1 MLFYISSYQGSGG
14 GTFYDVRCTQE
25 SATGVFNHT
34 NVLDLPMLY
43 IITPTYDRPTQ
54 IPDLVRL
61 SNTLRNVRNL
71 HWIVVED
78 GLNLSN
84 HVKSLL
90 QDSKILYTYL
100 SASSPSSYVKRRLKG
115 IAQRNKAL
123 SWIRKN
129 HQKGLDAVSYFA
141 DDDNSYT
148 LELFSEIRKTKK
160 ISVFPVGFT
169 GGDMTFQAPMIE
181 NGKVVGFYAW
191 AHDIRVFA
199 VDMAGFALNVRVLF
213 DYQKMMFSYT
223 TPAGM
228 NEEYFLK
235 QCCTV
240 DELEPLANNCTKI
253 LVWHIRTQSPKLA
266 KNISNIDWNVSSLIK
281 RLKINTKIYKR
292 NRINENILMR

>member
-84 HVKSLL
+84 YVKSLL

-129 HQKGLDAVSYFA
+129 HHKGLDAVLYFA

-213 DYQKMMFSYT
+213 DYPKMMFSYT